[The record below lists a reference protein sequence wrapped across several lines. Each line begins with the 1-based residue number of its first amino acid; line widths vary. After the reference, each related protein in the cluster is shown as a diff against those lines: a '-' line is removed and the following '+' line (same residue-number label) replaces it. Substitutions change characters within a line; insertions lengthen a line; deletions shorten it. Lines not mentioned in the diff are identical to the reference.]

1 MKFGGVEEELGG
13 YGLHGHLLVRVGHVG
28 EPFNKRNV
36 YKELYMAIKLAT
48 PEEEREDGERER

>member
-28 EPFNKRNV
+28 EPFNKRRF
-36 YKELYMAIKLAT
+36 YFELYIYGNT
-48 PEEEREDGERER
+48 SHTRRGETK